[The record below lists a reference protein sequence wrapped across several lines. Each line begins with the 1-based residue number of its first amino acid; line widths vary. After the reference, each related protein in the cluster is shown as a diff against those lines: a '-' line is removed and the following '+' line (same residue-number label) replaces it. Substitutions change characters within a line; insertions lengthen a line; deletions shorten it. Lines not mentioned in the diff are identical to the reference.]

1 MIGDCQPYRQLS
13 NLPCSVSGVQD
24 IRWAFGLAVRISRER
39 LGWSQA
45 DLARESGIDRAYVSR
60 IETGSADPGL
70 RVQRRLAEALDMG
83 LTELVGQAE
92 EELGR
97 ALRRR
102 PRETAEP
109 PS

>member
-1 MIGDCQPYRQLS
+1 MR
-13 NLPCSVSGVQD
+13 D

-39 LGWSQA
+39 LGWSQT
-45 DLARESGIDRAYVSR
+45 DLSRESSIDRGYISR

-70 RVQRRLAEALDMG
+70 RVQRRLAEALGMA

-97 ALRRR
+97 VRQRR

-109 PS
+109 HS